1 MLGTRRIISFVL
13 STSLRRRSMSV
24 FVGFGKT
31 LRHLVDVLLH
41 AYAEFCEP
49 VDDLLRCYSE
59 QLLLISRV
67 PTLRSS
73 LGSLPTWH
81 FSTLWLLRSVR
92 TDVRTSGHDVMADS
106 AVRPRLCT
114 KLVHN
119 RTRSQITS
127 FPETGKL
134 ISENAGRNKKK
145 KRPRSGDRKVV

>member
-1 MLGTRRIISFVL
+1 
-13 STSLRRRSMSV
+13 MSV

-73 LGSLPTWH
+73 LGSLPTWVQFAVAFQH
-81 FSTLWLLRSVR
+81 TMVVNKKGWRSVR

-134 ISENAGRNKKK
+134 ISENAGRNKKQ